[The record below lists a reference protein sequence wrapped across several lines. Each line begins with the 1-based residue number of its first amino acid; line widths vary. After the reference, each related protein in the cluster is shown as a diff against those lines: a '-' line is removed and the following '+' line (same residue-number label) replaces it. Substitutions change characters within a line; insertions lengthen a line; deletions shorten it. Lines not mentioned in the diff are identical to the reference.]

1 MTTEKTQA
9 AIPQPV
15 SYRHEEVTERA
26 YAAYCSAQSGVSA
39 SGQRHVPWQQ
49 LTATEKS
56 GWMAAT
62 HVAISIATGKEITD
76 QHALREKEL
85 RGEVPDNARPGQPA
99 VNTADDTDEPTIQG
113 RTKTADDDKNAT
125 SRKAHSAGR

>member
-1 MTTEKTQA
+1 MTEKTQA
-9 AIPQPV
+9 APQPV

-49 LTATEKS
+49 LTAVEKS

-62 HVAISIATGKEITD
+62 HVAISVATGKEITD
-76 QHALREKEL
+76 ASALRQDEL
-85 RGEVPDNARPGQPA
+85 NGKVPDHLRPGGQQQ
-99 VNTADDTDEPTIQG
+99 NTVDEDEPTIHG
-113 RTKTADDDKNAT
+113 KTRTAAADDDK
-125 SRKAHSAGR
+125 RKAHASGR